1 MFYEKLKNSIKRKSK
16 ILLNMLMSNR
26 QTPKFSVSECKNPI
40 FFAYFIHGD
49 IFFISNRPN
58 VEFSEV
64 IIDEVI
70 KVGVENNEFV
80 FYPAREDSAFFKDKY
95 EIDTFNFI
103 ELIIAN
109 NLNEVASEIH
119 SAIEA
124 FRRRIL
130 DYAIFYQQKLE
141 NAICSIDFSD
151 RCGILALDLNI
162 KWEIENAL
170 KAQITQIA
178 KENIIDS
185 NANIFEILFG
195 AGIYEVEN
203 VAENAISESQIMS
216 SKLLNYYN
224 RSNLAN
230 NVENELCVALNV
242 GDSGDFNQ
250 NAPKMRFFIRYF
262 IDSILLKTNENG
274 KIFANAHI
282 VIKTLSMQGSPKFC
296 YLNNDLKITFIGDNI
311 IIYNL
316 QKIPFILHSIKSK
329 WIISSDESTFESTQN
344 LTIKDKKLIKN
355 TAILE
360 NLHLHLDDKISH
372 KLELL
377 YSTQSDEKRFFGSGS
392 VRFADIFSL

>member
-26 QTPKFSVSECKNPI
+26 HTPNFSVSECKNPI

-95 EIDTFNFI
+95 EIDTFRFI

-109 NLNEVASEIH
+109 NLSAVASEIH

-124 FRRRIL
+124 FRRKIL
-130 DYAIFYQQKLE
+130 DYAIFYHQRLD

-151 RCGILALDLNI
+151 RHGILALDLNL

-170 KAQITQIA
+170 KAKIMHIA
-178 KENIIDS
+178 KENIVDIK
-185 NANIFEILFG
+185 ANIFEILFG
-195 AGIYEVEN
+195 EGIYEVEN
-203 VAENAISESQIMS
+203 VATNAITQD
-216 SKLLNYYN
+216 KLLNYYN
-224 RSNLAN
+224 RSNLSN

-242 GDSGDFNQ
+242 DSSN
-250 NAPKMRFFIRYF
+250 KMRFFIRYF
-262 IDSILLKTNENG
+262 IDSILLKANENG

-296 YLNNDLKITFIGDNI
+296 YLNNDLKIAFEGENI

-329 WIISSDESTFESTQN
+329 WIISSDESIFESTQN
-344 LTIKDKKLIKN
+344 LNIKDKKLIKN

-377 YSTQSDEKRFFGSGS
+377 YSTQSDEKRFFGSGG
-392 VRFADIFSL
+392 VKIVDIF

>member
-16 ILLNMLMSNR
+16 MLLNMLMPHFSKDG
-26 QTPKFSVSECKNPI
+26 QTPEFSVSECKNPI
-40 FFAYFIHGD
+40 FFVYFIHGD

-70 KVGVENNEFV
+70 KVDIENNEFV

-95 EIDTFNFI
+95 EIDTFRFI

-109 NLNEVASEIH
+109 NLNEVSSEIH
-119 SAIEA
+119 SAIEV
-124 FRRRIL
+124 FRCKIL
-130 DYAIFYQQKLE
+130 DYAIFYQQRLE

-151 RCGILALDLNI
+151 RHGILALDLNL

-170 KAQITQIA
+170 KARIAQIA
-178 KENIIDS
+178 KENILDS
-185 NANIFEILFG
+185 KANIFEILFG
-195 AGIYEVEN
+195 AGIYEVEG
-203 VAENAISESQIMS
+203 VGENAISQD
-216 SKLLNYYN
+216 KLLNYYN

-230 NVENELCVALNV
+230 NVENELCVTLNV
-242 GDSGDFNQ
+242 GDSADFNQ
-250 NAPKMRFFIRYF
+250 NAPKIQFFIRYF
-262 IDSILLKTNENG
+262 IDSIFLKTNENG

-296 YLNNDLKITFIGDNI
+296 YLNNDLKIEFMGENI
-311 IIYNL
+311 CIYNL
-316 QKIPFILHSIKSK
+316 QKIPFILHSLKSK
-329 WIISSDESTFESTQN
+329 WIISSNESTFESMQN

-392 VRFADIFSL
+392 VKICDIF

>member
-16 ILLNMLMSNR
+16 ILLNMLMPNR
-26 QTPKFSVSECKNPI
+26 HAPNFSVSECKNPI

-95 EIDTFNFI
+95 EIDTFRFI

-109 NLNEVASEIH
+109 NLSAVASEIH

-124 FRRRIL
+124 FRRKIL
-130 DYAIFYQQKLE
+130 DYAIFYHQRLD

-151 RCGILALDLNI
+151 RHGILALDLNL

-170 KAQITQIA
+170 KAKIMHIA
-178 KENIIDS
+178 KENIVDIK
-185 NANIFEILFG
+185 ANIFEILFG
-195 AGIYEVEN
+195 EGIYEVEN
-203 VAENAISESQIMS
+203 IATNAITQD
-216 SKLLNYYN
+216 KLLNYYN
-224 RSNLAN
+224 RSNLSN

-242 GDSGDFNQ
+242 DSSN
-250 NAPKMRFFIRYF
+250 KMRFFIRYF
-262 IDSILLKTNENG
+262 IDSILLKANENG

-296 YLNNDLKITFIGDNI
+296 YLNNDLKIAFEGENI

-344 LTIKDKKLIKN
+344 LNIKDKKLIKN

-377 YSTQSDEKRFFGSGS
+377 YSTQSDEKRFFGSGG
-392 VRFADIFSL
+392 VKIVDIF

>member
-49 IFFISNRPN
+49 IFFISNREN

-130 DYAIFYQQKLE
+130 DYAIFYQQRLE

-151 RCGILALDLNI
+151 RCGILALDLNL

-170 KAQITQIA
+170 KAQIAQIA
-178 KENIIDS
+178 KENILDS

-242 GDSGDFNQ
+242 DSS
-250 NAPKMRFFIRYF
+250 NAMRFFIRYF

-282 VIKTLSMQGSPKFC
+282 AIKTLSMQGSPKFC
-296 YLNNDLKITFIGDNI
+296 YLNNDLKITFEGDNI

-377 YSTQSDEKRFFGSGS
+377 YSINGDSKQFFGSGS
-392 VRFADIFSL
+392 VKIIDIF

>member
-26 QTPKFSVSECKNPI
+26 QTPKFGVSECKNPI
-40 FFAYFIHGD
+40 FFVYFIHGD

-95 EIDTFNFI
+95 EIDTFRFI

-124 FRRRIL
+124 FRRKIL
-130 DYAIFYQQKLE
+130 DYAIFYRQRLE

-151 RCGILALDLNI
+151 RCGILALDLNL

-170 KAQITQIA
+170 KVQIAQIA

-185 NANIFEILFG
+185 KANIFEILFG
-195 AGIYEVEN
+195 GGIYEVEN
-203 VAENAISESQIMS
+203 LAENAITQD
-216 SKLLNYYN
+216 KLLNYYN

-230 NVENELCVALNV
+230 NVENEIFVAL
-242 GDSGDFNQ
+242 DSSKDSS
-250 NAPKMRFFIRYF
+250 NAMQFFIRYF
-262 IDSILLKTNENG
+262 IDSILLKANENG

-296 YLNNDLKITFIGDNI
+296 YLNNDLKIEFEGENI
-311 IIYNL
+311 TIYNL

-355 TAILE
+355 TSILE

-392 VRFADIFSL
+392 VRIADIF

>member
-40 FFAYFIHGD
+40 FFVYFIHGD

-95 EIDTFNFI
+95 EIDTFRFI

-119 SAIEA
+119 SVIEA
-124 FRRRIL
+124 FRRKIL
-130 DYAIFYQQKLE
+130 DYAIFYQQRLE

-151 RCGILALDLNI
+151 RCGILALDLNL

-170 KAQITQIA
+170 KAQIAQIA

-185 NANIFEILFG
+185 KANIFEILFG

-203 VAENAISESQIMS
+203 LAENAITQD
-216 SKLLNYYN
+216 KLLNYYN

-230 NVENELCVALNV
+230 NVENELCVAL
-242 GDSGDFNQ
+242 DSS
-250 NAPKMRFFIRYF
+250 MRFFIRYF
-262 IDSILLKTNENG
+262 IDSILLKANENG

-296 YLNNDLKITFIGDNI
+296 YLNNDLKIEFEGENI

-392 VRFADIFSL
+392 IRIADIF